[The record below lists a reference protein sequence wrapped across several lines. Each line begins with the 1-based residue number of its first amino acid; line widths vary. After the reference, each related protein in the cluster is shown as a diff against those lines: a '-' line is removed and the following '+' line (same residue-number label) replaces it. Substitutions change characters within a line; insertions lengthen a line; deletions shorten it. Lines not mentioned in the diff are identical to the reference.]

1 MFAYFSLL
9 VEIGTFDIIEVNFLI
24 VGHTHCSIDQYFSIL
39 SRGIRRCEFI
49 ESPIAL
55 WNLYQGVHKNPK
67 RRPSVNRQIDTI
79 FDMKAALQ
87 PYLNPCKNFQVPHC
101 FLFRSKFSK
110 CILQYKLFSFHEVY
124 LPIEPAVTI
133 NDGVAHLQP
142 LSGPQVNE
150 IQLDP
155 FALVGSRAEF
165 VDHMGLSKTT
175 ALHALENRV
184 CYAAFFLNLFNL
196 KFIFVI

>member
-49 ESPIAL
+49 GSPIAL

-79 FDMKAALQ
+79 FDMKVALQ
-87 PYLNPCKNFQVPHC
+87 PYLNPCKNFKCLTV
-101 FLFRSKFSK
+101 FYFVRSSPSAFYNTS
-110 CILQYKLFSFHEVY
+110 YFHS
-124 LPIEPAVTI
+124 T
-133 NDGVAHLQP
+133 
-142 LSGPQVNE
+142 
-150 IQLDP
+150 
-155 FALVGSRAEF
+155 
-165 VDHMGLSKTT
+165 
-175 ALHALENRV
+175 
-184 CYAAFFLNLFNL
+184 
-196 KFIFVI
+196 KFISQSNRP